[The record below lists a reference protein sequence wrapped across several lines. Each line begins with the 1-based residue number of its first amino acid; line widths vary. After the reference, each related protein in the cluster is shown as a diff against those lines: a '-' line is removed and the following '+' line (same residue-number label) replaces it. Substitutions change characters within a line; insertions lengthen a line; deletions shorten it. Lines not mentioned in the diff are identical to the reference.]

1 MLGRGAIAICAIFAV
16 AFLFFG
22 MDQKGSSVPRVK
34 VAIKTTIDGT
44 PTSAEWIMPAVWHW
58 DFFRPAPGFRRIQS
72 PFDTVYLRLPG
83 GEGLGVTYEVLS
95 DLLRYPQ
102 DWPRMI
108 YHVLDSLDEPRVM
121 IGYAG
126 PAQNGRDCP
135 TGQPILDC
143 KVTGQVEQIE
153 DGPIEVAKIRAGG
166 NLHARGGPA
175 RYEEIRQFGWSLPKP
190 MLFGAMGGTLLQSS
204 GFRSDPLFGPI
215 VGNLAGPRIVGIDY
229 ETWKRFWALPG
240 SRLRGGLTYC
250 GGNTWRLAE
259 PLDRDS
265 EFFGSLGKSYRLTL
279 VDAADVVG
287 FGSIRRERRHL
298 IAGTIE
304 YRGELIEYD
313 PVDPIEDRPE
323 NVYSLALV
331 DPERDIVIVLSS
343 GPTISVIWKVNP

>member
-1 MLGRGAIAICAIFAV
+1 
-16 AFLFFG
+16 
-22 MDQKGSSVPRVK
+22 
-34 VAIKTTIDGT
+34 
-44 PTSAEWIMPAVWHW
+44 
-58 DFFRPAPGFRRIQS
+58 
-72 PFDTVYLRLPG
+72 
-83 GEGLGVTYEVLS
+83 
-95 DLLRYPQ
+95 
-102 DWPRMI
+102 MI

-204 GFRSDPLFGPI
+204 DFRSDPLFGPI

-323 NVYSLALV
+323 NAYSLALV